1 MWNPQSGLAMFPFN
15 RWGKWGTE
23 GLRYLSTITQLKR
36 GRAGFRCLVLKLSY
50 FHPPSSGLEL
60 GALSNW
66 DGVSRTPR
74 AHAQWTGPESSPTV
88 GHGWQDRSSQTHC
101 QLAAL
106 RSGTQRGR
114 DRSSHEDTQSR
125 GLRRAESTG
134 LYSLIQTVD
143 QGWSAS
149 GSLLTLQLRADSAL
163 SEPTLITD
171 PPHPMP
177 LRVSRAWGWGSLGNL
192 KLQQILWS
200 ACESQWCFSVASP
213 PSRGQHLSGSACP
226 SHLKNS
232 GFYTVT
238 QRMTCQ

>member
-1 MWNPQSGLAMFPFN
+1 MRHRGAKPLVHHHAARERQS
-15 RWGKWGTE
+15 WSW
-23 GLRYLSTITQLKR
+23 LS
-36 GRAGFRCLVLKLSY
+36 GPEAVL
-50 FHPPSSGLEL
+50 FSS
-60 GALSNW
+60 SFFW
-66 DGVSRTPR
+66 T
-74 AHAQWTGPESSPTV
+74 WTGSSVQLGWSIQNSPGPCTV
-88 GHGWQDRSSQTHC
+88 ARTRIFSHSWTQVAGQVLPDT
-101 QLAAL
+101 LPAAL

-125 GLRRAESTG
+125 GLHEAESTG

-171 PPHPMP
+171 LPHPMP
-177 LRVSRAWGWGSLGNL
+177 LRVSRAWGWGGLGNL
-192 KLQQILWS
+192 RLQQIPWS
-200 ACESQWCFSVASP
+200 ASESQWCFSVASP
-213 PSRGQHLSGSACP
+213 PARGQHLSGPACP